1 MIFMKILLY
10 KYSKIYLYSEILQ
23 YLNFC
28 QPQLPVFS
36 CKLEIFFVLFC
47 FVFYSAELNQ
57 KISFERCGKDMSWSE
72 ESIWI

>member
-36 CKLEIFFVLFC
+36 CKLEIFFVLF
-47 FVFYSAELNQ
+47 FTVQN
-57 KISFERCGKDMSWSE
+57 
-72 ESIWI
+72 